1 MQNFEDATDENIEK
15 HPSDPQWLEVVMD
28 LYKVLFVLNCSVNY
42 YLYLIKLVIVQ
53 GKCNLS
59 WIWNHQ
65 ELNPEKNQIQEL
77 LSNHTQEIE
86 KADPHLKTDE
96 TIVT

>member
-1 MQNFEDATDENIEK
+1 
-15 HPSDPQWLEVVMD
+15 MD

-53 GKCNLS
+53 GKCNMN

-65 ELNPEKNQIQEL
+65 ELNPEKIQIQEL

-86 KADPHLKTDE
+86 KDPQQLKTSE